1 MLCQRPKVAP
11 LFKVTYS
18 KLLKWNSSSIV
29 CTHYTSIPL
38 FLPRFIRLPYLLA
51 KSFLLTI
58 AKHKHFNRFRCT
70 VCKKDFSSNAV
81 LRKHA
86 RVHVGDEGGLG
97 NSLQCD
103 LCDYR
108 WLDISVYSSYF
119 YLNTILFQNIL
130 LNTNAI
136 SHMISTNTK
145 NGLSLHKRSAHKV
158 IVSKDNTNSTSESEN
173 YQLECQ
179 HCTRFVFLAG
189 ITLIWTRERYIIAVP
204 VWSLFAFQTVQESKE
219 SEQTSEELYRSVAET
234 VQLYFLI

>member
-1 MLCQRPKVAP
+1 M
-11 LFKVTYS
+11 
-18 KLLKWNSSSIV
+18 
-29 CTHYTSIPL
+29 CTHYTSSIPL

-119 YLNTILFQNIL
+119 YLNTILFQNIW

-179 HCTRFVFLAG
+179 HCTRFVFLALHLFEPERN
-189 ITLIWTRERYIIAVP
+189 TLLQLLYDLFLLFRRYKNP
-204 VWSLFAFQTVQESKE
+204 KNLNRHQKSCTGQLLKLFSCIF
-219 SEQTSEELYRSVAET
+219 
-234 VQLYFLI
+234 